1 MRIRMT
7 IVAAILLLLATT
19 TGAWAQGSGVIEGQ
33 VLNDSLDNAPVAG
46 ARVTLWAFVTEEAES
61 SLETTADGS
70 GQFRFEGLQTEERA
84 YRLEVEYKGVRY
96 ESDLLA
102 FPPGEDFLSVPLSV
116 YESTTSSADIS
127 IERAHLI
134 VAFELGTIF
143 VREVQI
149 FSNAGELTY
158 VGPTGQEGE
167 VTVDFPLPQGASA
180 VELADGFMEC
190 CVVETDTGFAST
202 YPLIPGSTQFVLSY
216 SLRHESTTYDLVREI
231 THPTSSFDVLVAD
244 VGVQVTAPGLTQGEP
259 LSIQG
264 GDYLHLAARSLTP
277 TDEVVLHFT
286 NLPTE
291 AMPQPSAP
299 PGAAPPLLTWSVVG
313 VIALGVF
320 LALVYPFLGTS
331 REER

>member
-7 IVAAILLLLATT
+7 IVTAILLLLATT
-19 TGAWAQGSGVIEGQ
+19 TSVWAQGSGVIEGQ
-33 VLNDSLDNAPVAG
+33 VLNDSLDSVPVEGAPV
-46 ARVTLWAFVTEEAES
+46 TLLVFVTDEAES
-61 SLETTADGS
+61 SLETTADAS
-70 GQFRFEGLQTEERA
+70 GRFRFEGLETEDRV
-84 YRLEVEYKGVRY
+84 YRLESEYKGVRY
-96 ESDLLA
+96 ESDVVA
-102 FPPGEDFLSVPLSV
+102 FPSGEDFVSVPLSV

-127 IERAHLI
+127 VERAHFI
-134 VAFELGTIF
+134 VAFEPGTIY

-158 VGPTGQEGE
+158 IGPTGQEGE

-216 SLRHESTTYDLVREI
+216 SLHHESTTYDLVREI
-231 THPTSSFDVLVAD
+231 AHPTSSFDVLVAD

-264 GDYLHLAARSLTP
+264 GDYLHLAGRSLTP
-277 TDEVVLHFT
+277 TDEVVLYFT

-299 PGAAPPLLTWSVVG
+299 PAAAPPLLTWSVVG

-320 LALVYPFLGTS
+320 LALVYPFLETS
-331 REER
+331 REGR